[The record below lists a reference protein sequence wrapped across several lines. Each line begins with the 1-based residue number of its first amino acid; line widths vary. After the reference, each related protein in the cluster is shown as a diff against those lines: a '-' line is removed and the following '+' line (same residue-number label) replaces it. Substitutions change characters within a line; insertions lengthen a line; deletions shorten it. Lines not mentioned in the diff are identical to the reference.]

1 MGLSGMLFSSQAS
14 SIVQLRSADGS
25 SRTVDYESDES
36 EHTMALTTGLD
47 GVLPLTR
54 RFDLVPQLRVD
65 WYGLG
70 ALIRA
75 GMTLR
80 AQF

>member
-1 MGLSGMLFSSQAS
+1 
-14 SIVQLRSADGS
+14 
-25 SRTVDYESDES
+25 
-36 EHTMALTTGLD
+36 MALTTGLD

-65 WYGLG
+65 WVGLG

-80 AQF
+80 AHF